1 MLSINLNFKAMK
13 KIIFTIIPILIL
25 LLNVPSAFGQ
35 AVIDTTTFYRIET
48 NDGNYFI
55 GKIMADV
62 DGKISL
68 KTDHLGTL
76 TISRI
81 DVRKIIKLD
90 SLRMVEGN
98 YWPENLQSA
107 RYFFAPSGYG
117 LKAGEG
123 YYQNVWIF
131 FNQVSVGVTDN
142 ISIGAGLIPTFLFG
156 TGIIPV
162 WLVPKFSIPLV
173 KDKINVGGGALM
185 GLVTGVEGTGFAMV
199 YGSSTFGSRDKNLT
213 VGLGY
218 GYAGDSWA
226 STPLINVSGMVRT
239 GPHGYFLTENYLV
252 DTGET
257 VACLLMIGGRS
268 MLNKA
273 GLDYGLIIP
282 IEEEMGRFVAIPWL
296 GFTIPF

>member
-1 MLSINLNFKAMK
+1 MK
-13 KIIFTIIPILIL
+13 KIILTSISILII
-25 LLNVPSAFGQ
+25 LLNMPSAFGQ
-35 AVIDTTTFYRIET
+35 AVIDTTAFYRIET
-48 NDGNYFI
+48 NEGNYFI
-55 GKIMADV
+55 GKIMSDV
-62 DGKISL
+62 DGIISL
-68 KTDHLGTL
+68 KTENLGL
-76 TISRI
+76 LSISPTEVKR
-81 DVRKIIKLD
+81 VSKLD
-90 SLRMVEGN
+90 AIKIVEGK
-98 YWPENLQSA
+98 YWPENLQSS
-107 RYFFAPSGYG
+107 RYFFAPTGYG

-131 FNQVSVGVTDN
+131 FNQVSVGITDN

-156 TGIIPV
+156 TASIPV

-213 VGLGY
+213 LGLGY

-226 STPLINVSGMVRT
+226 STPLINISGMIRT
-239 GPHGYFLTENYLV
+239 GPRGYFLTENYLV

-273 GLDYGLIIP
+273 GLDYGFIIP
-282 IEEEMGRFVAIPWL
+282 ISEGMDSFIAIPWL

>member
-1 MLSINLNFKAMK
+1 MK
-13 KIIFTIIPILIL
+13 KIIFTGISILIL
-25 LLNVPSAFGQ
+25 LIAMPSAFGQ
-35 AVIDTTTFYRIET
+35 AVIDTTAFYKIET
-48 NDGNYFI
+48 NEGNYFI
-55 GKIMADV
+55 GKIMSDV
-62 DGKISL
+62 DGIISL
-68 KTDHLGTL
+68 KTENLGL
-76 TISRI
+76 LSISRT
-81 DVRKIIKLD
+81 DVKKVIKLD
-90 SLRMVEGN
+90 AIKIVEGK
-98 YWPENLQSA
+98 YWPENLQSS

-131 FNQVSVGVTDN
+131 FNQVSVGITDN

-156 TGIIPV
+156 TASIPI

-185 GLVTGVEGTGFAMV
+185 GLVTGEEGTGFAMV

-213 VGLGY
+213 FGLGY

-226 STPLINVSGMVRT
+226 NTPLINISAMIRT
-239 GPHGYFLTENYLV
+239 GPRGYFLTENYLV

-257 VACLLMIGGRS
+257 TACLLMIGGRS

-273 GLDYGLIIP
+273 GLDYGFIIP
-282 IEEEMGRFVAIPWL
+282 ISEGMDSFIAIPWL

>member
-1 MLSINLNFKAMK
+1 MK
-13 KIIFTIIPILIL
+13 KIIFTSLSILIL
-25 LLNVPSAFGQ
+25 QLNMPSAFGQ
-35 AVIDTTTFYRIET
+35 EVIDTTAFYRIET

-55 GKIMADV
+55 GKIMSEV
-62 DGKISL
+62 DGIISL
-68 KTDHLGTL
+68 KTENLGML
-76 TISRI
+76 SISRT
-81 DVRKIIKLD
+81 DVKRVIKLD
-90 SLRMVEGN
+90 AIKIVEGK
-98 YWPENLQSA
+98 YWPENLQSS
-107 RYFFAPSGYG
+107 RYFFAPTGYG

-131 FNQVSVGVTDN
+131 FNQVSVGITDN

-156 TGIIPV
+156 TGSIPV

-185 GLVTGVEGTGFAMV
+185 GLITGEEGTGFAMV

-213 VGLGY
+213 FGLGY
-218 GYAGDSWA
+218 GYSGDSWA
-226 STPLINVSGMVRT
+226 STPLINISGMIRT
-239 GPHGYFLTENYLV
+239 GPRGYFLTENYLV

-273 GLDYGLIIP
+273 GLDYGLFIP
-282 IEEEMGRFVAIPWL
+282 IQEGMDVFFAIPWL
-296 GFTIPF
+296 GITIPF